1 VVIVAG
7 NEESLA
13 LADRHPRR
21 LVIPVTDPRAVFCQ
35 SVHTNACWRLFL
47 MKPKLVA
54 LILALTVMSWAQ
66 STTPAPTE
74 QNSTPAK
81 ASCSCCEKMASA
93 DHKDMACSKHK
104 DASAKDGKE
113 VSCCAGR
120 DAKDA
125 ASCCSGKDAKS
136 CSKGDKASA
145 SCCGTGKPGDG
156 HEMACCAKDG
166 KDDAN
171 ACCSGK
177 QCEKHTDHPTPGN

>member
-1 VVIVAG
+1 
-7 NEESLA
+7 
-13 LADRHPRR
+13 
-21 LVIPVTDPRAVFCQ
+21 
-35 SVHTNACWRLFL
+35 
-47 MKPKLVA
+47 MKPKLIA

-66 STTPAPTE
+66 STTPAPTG
-74 QNSTPAK
+74 QNSNPAK
-81 ASCSCCEKMASA
+81 ASCPCCEKMASA

-113 VSCCAGR
+113 MSCCAGR